1 MLANKETLKRQTK
14 KILSI
19 WCSKRVNAFISYIT
33 NLCINTFNL
42 FMVGQVTEAII
53 LGVLCGVGMAI
64 LRIPYAL
71 MIGVFIGVTAL
82 IPYIGAIIGQI
93 VGFILIIVVDPFKAM
108 IFFVYV
114 LILQQIEGNLIYPK
128 VVGNKIKLAPIWVF
142 FAVSLG
148 GSIAGP
154 LGMIFSVPLVSV
166 LYTLIKEETNRKEKE
181 MKSGVTK

>member
-1 MLANKETLKRQTK
+1 
-14 KILSI
+14 
-19 WCSKRVNAFISYIT
+19 
-33 NLCINTFNL
+33 
-42 FMVGQVTEAII
+42 
-53 LGVLCGVGMAI
+53 
-64 LRIPYAL
+64 
-71 MIGVFIGVTAL
+71 
-82 IPYIGAIIGQI
+82 
-93 VGFILIIVVDPFKAM
+93 M

-181 MKSGVTK
+181 IKSGVTK

>member
-1 MLANKETLKRQTK
+1 
-14 KILSI
+14 
-19 WCSKRVNAFISYIT
+19 
-33 NLCINTFNL
+33 
-42 FMVGQVTEAII
+42 MVGQVTEAII

-71 MIGVFIGVTAL
+71 MIGVLIGVTAL

-93 VGFILIIVVDPFKAM
+93 VGFILIFVVDPFKAM

-181 MKSGVTK
+181 IKSGVTK